1 MGIRSTVASLIG
13 GDQVESRLRDIV
25 EGIVAAK
32 GFARPSD
39 LQELR
44 ERLDGLV
51 GGSDGG
57 GASDSDLSDRVQALE
72 TDNASLRKK
81 LDLLR
86 GAVDAATAQLA
97 DVRRSVD
104 LSRAESAK
112 ALARAES
119 ALATAESLSEGIDAL
134 ESAVGEPAPA
144 QRASAASDDRR
155 LDLNQ
160 ATAEDLE
167 QLPGIGPSMAYRI
180 VQDREENGP
189 FHKVADLSR
198 VKGMGAA
205 TVKKLGESLRV

>member
-44 ERLDGLV
+44 ERLDGL
-51 GGSDGG
+51 GGETEGG
-57 GASDSDLSDRVQALE
+57 GASDSGLSDRVQALE

-144 QRASAASDDRR
+144 QHATADRR

-160 ATAEDLE
+160 VTADALE

-180 VQDREENGP
+180 VQDREANGP

-205 TVKKLGESLRV
+205 TVKKLDESLRV